1 MNPKTLLIQSFLLLF
16 IMITAGCSL
25 SEIEK
30 ELSGDSST
38 SSTVEKNTSN
48 TVEKNVSNTL
58 EENLST
64 TVENI
69 EKNTSIESNTSN
81 MAEIKAPVVSAVESN
96 TSTVIEKTAPT
107 ELNMT
112 KAI

>member
-48 TVEKNVSNTL
+48 TVEKNVS
-58 EENLST
+58 T